1 MSRHLLAALML
12 FLAQGIASADPSFI
26 QRDTDLDY
34 PEAMSSLQEAVR
46 GAGYTLAFIQP
57 VDRGLRR
64 VGIDAGV
71 YRVVHIDIGAQASS
85 ALIGHPE
92 LAAHLPLRISL
103 YAQDGKL
110 TLSALRPTLFAP
122 DLDGPTGQ
130 ILRQWEHD
138 LESIIAAFD

>member
-1 MSRHLLAALML
+1 MSRHVVVAFML
-12 FLAQGIASADPSFI
+12 FLAHGIAAAGPSFI

-34 PEAMSSLQEAVR
+34 PEAMSSLQQAVR
-46 GAGYTLAFIQP
+46 EAGYSLAFIQP

-85 ALIGHPE
+85 VLTGHPE
-92 LAAHLPLRISL
+92 LAAHLPLRITL
-103 YAQDGKL
+103 YARDDKL

-122 DLDGPTGQ
+122 DPEGAAGQ
-130 ILRQWEHD
+130 ILRQWEDD
-138 LESIIAAFD
+138 LESIIAAVE